1 MGKSDIFKHLSF
13 RINSE
18 YLAQLNTVKQRTATT
33 SSKVKKNEWMSHK
46 NGKKKLK
53 TIRQFYKVSCL
64 FQPFLFLVKVGGWQ
78 RKKDVTDTLD
88 VLVIT
93 NLSTTLTF

>member
-53 TIRQFYKVSCL
+53 TIRQ
-64 FQPFLFLVKVGGWQ
+64 LVTA
-78 RKKDVTDTLD
+78 RKMQSFRRPRNWTST
-88 VLVIT
+88 VLSMT
-93 NLSTTLTF
+93 NILQYI